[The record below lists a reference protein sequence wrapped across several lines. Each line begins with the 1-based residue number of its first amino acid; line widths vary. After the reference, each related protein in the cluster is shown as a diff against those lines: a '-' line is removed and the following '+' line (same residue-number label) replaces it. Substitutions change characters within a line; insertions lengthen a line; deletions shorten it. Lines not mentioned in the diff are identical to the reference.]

1 MAYKAGEGTPQRMP
15 NSTNNPKN
23 LLPLK
28 IASMSTTLPWNPF
41 LVCEIEVSPNG
52 GPSFCCGMTKKGAP
66 CKNSIKLEDTK
77 LGHQKLNSLTR
88 EPFQLSTLQ
97 PKLCAIAKEFLCA
110 RWHRQRQAEQVGQQW
125 YEAAVRNQARVPHDS
140 RVATPPIVHPRQ
152 RQTSSASRRRL
163 VESDDTDRSRSHG
176 LTQDPPVPLSTS
188 AGPVQSINPFVT
200 AEMLRTNSVP
210 WHVSP
215 ARPAIV
221 TSVTNIWAGVQ
232 DLSLQNLRLSEDVDE
247 IHCVFCLA
255 EDEEQGNECVI
266 LHCDQCRAH
275 CHLSCAEEWLEKRRT
290 GFGTSCCVC
299 RNEGSLDALIRPVR
313 VPSASEPSTDRE
325 SVTVRNSAP
334 NGPRQ
339 SQLPQRSMGSP
350 RVSVEQSGPRRSAR
364 VAVAHLSRNPS
375 TSAPLRR
382 SARLNPTQRN

>member
-1 MAYKAGEGTPQRMP
+1 
-15 NSTNNPKN
+15 
-23 LLPLK
+23 
-28 IASMSTTLPWNPF
+28 MSTTLPWNPF

-52 GPSFCCGMTKKGAP
+52 GPSFCCGMTKRGAP

-125 YEAAVRNQARVPHDS
+125 YEAAVRNQARIPHDS
-140 RVATPPIVHPRQ
+140 RVVTPSIAHPRQ
-152 RQTSSASRRRL
+152 RPTSSASRRRL
-163 VESDDTDRSRSHG
+163 VESDNTDRSLSHG
-176 LTQDPPVPLSTS
+176 LRQDPPVLLSTS
-188 AGPVQSINPFVT
+188 AGSVQSINPFVT
-200 AEMLRTNSVP
+200 AKMLRTNSVS
-210 WHVSP
+210 WYVSP
-215 ARPAIV
+215 ARPAIL

-232 DLSLQNLRLSEDVDE
+232 DLSLQNLSLSEDVDE

-255 EDEEQGNECVI
+255 EDEEQATECVI
-266 LHCDQCRAH
+266 LRCDQCRAQA
-275 CHLSCAEEWLEKRRT
+275 HLSCAEEWLEKRRT

-299 RNEGSLDALIRPVR
+299 RNEGSLGALIRPVR
-313 VPSASEPSTDRE
+313 IPSASEPSTDRE
-325 SVTVRNSAP
+325 HVTVGHSAP
-334 NGPRQ
+334 NEPRQ
-339 SQLPQRSMGSP
+339 NQLPQRSMGSP
-350 RVSVEQSGPRRSAR
+350 RVSVEQSGLRRSVR
-364 VAVAHLSRNPS
+364 VAGAHLPRDPS

>member
-1 MAYKAGEGTPQRMP
+1 MAYKAGGGTPQRMP
-15 NSTNNPKN
+15 NSTNKSKN
-23 LLPLK
+23 FLPLK

-41 LVCEIEVSPNG
+41 LVCQIEVSPNG
-52 GPSFCCGMTKKGAP
+52 GPGFCCGMTKKGAP

-125 YEAAVRNQARVPHDS
+125 YEAAVRNQARIPHDS
-140 RVATPPIVHPRQ
+140 RVVTPSIVHPRQ

-163 VESDDTDRSRSHG
+163 VESDNR
-176 LTQDPPVPLSTS
+176 QDPTVPLSTS
-188 AGPVQSINPFVT
+188 PAPVQSINPFVT
-200 AEMLRTNSVP
+200 AEMLRTNSVS

-215 ARPAIV
+215 ARPAIL

-232 DLSLQNLRLSEDVDE
+232 DLSLQNLSLSEDVDE

-255 EDEEQGNECVI
+255 EDEEQATECVI
-266 LHCDQCRAH
+266 LRCDQCRAQA
-275 CHLSCAEEWLEKRRT
+275 HLSCAEEWLEKRRA

-313 VPSASEPSTDRE
+313 VPSASEPSANRE
-325 SVTVRNSAP
+325 PVTVRNSAP
-334 NGPRQ
+334 NEPRQ
-339 SQLPQRSMGSP
+339 SQLPQRSTGSP

-364 VAVAHLSRNPS
+364 VAGAHLPREPS

-382 SARLNPTQRN
+382 SARLNSTQRN